1 MLNSFSP
8 LTSGSWLDWSDW
20 STLARFYSPEQ
31 AYGNSKVAQVLSTQ
45 HLARIMDTQV
55 RGKLMIKDIM
65 TKPVLSGPWCE
76 GVQHPPWYCLH
87 RPLCQCLVD
96 EANVSVGQV
105 CDTLWCLLS
114 SDPILRHLRAVMKT
128 PEQGGDTLVH
138 AVMDPDLVTRG
149 SGLHLENHRFLSA
162 VKNKDYPH

>member
-1 MLNSFSP
+1 MWVSLYFSA
-8 LTSGSWLDWSDW
+8 LTPGSWLDWSDW

-55 RGKLMIKDIM
+55 RRNIMRKEKM

-114 SDPILRHLRAVMKT
+114 TCCDISGLWWRPRSRGETLWCTQSWTLTWSLGAQACILRITGFSVL
-128 PEQGGDTLVH
+128 
-138 AVMDPDLVTRG
+138 
-149 SGLHLENHRFLSA
+149 
-162 VKNKDYPH
+162 